1 MWSLR
6 ARDNL
11 MHVSNERRAIVAVLK
26 RSSSAVRSLTA
37 WRKLRTS
44 AKDLLTVQGERRTIL
59 HHRGEDTL
67 RSYGDGTTLVPRLSY
82 AAYACVEL
90 VPRSPHALTAFHHVC
105 ATLLVRLSEHVKVK
119 SSSAQAQAASQNFKS
134 VDNGNLA

>member
-1 MWSLR
+1 
-6 ARDNL
+6 

-37 WRKLRTS
+37 WRKLRMS
-44 AKDLLTVQGERRTIL
+44 AKDVLTAQGERRTIL

-82 AAYACVEL
+82 AAYTCVEL
-90 VPRSPHALTAFHHVC
+90 VPRSPHALTAFR
-105 ATLLVRLSEHVKVK
+105 TI
-119 SSSAQAQAASQNFKS
+119 
-134 VDNGNLA
+134 